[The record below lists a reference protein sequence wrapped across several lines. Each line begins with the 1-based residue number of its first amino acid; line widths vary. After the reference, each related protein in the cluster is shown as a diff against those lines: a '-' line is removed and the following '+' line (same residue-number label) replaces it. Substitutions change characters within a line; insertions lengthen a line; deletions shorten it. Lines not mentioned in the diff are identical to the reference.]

1 MGPTASGKTDLALEM
16 AQHWPFEVISVD
28 SALIYRDMNIGTAK
42 PDGEFLARLPHHL
55 IDICDPHE
63 VYSAVQF
70 RRDAMALMD
79 DIVRRGRIPLLV
91 GGTMLYYKVLLEG
104 VAELPVAEPAFRQQL
119 LAEAERLGW
128 PALHQ
133 RLAKVD
139 PRTAA
144 KLHPNHSQRIQ
155 RALEVYQ
162 ATGQPLS
169 ELHAQQQQQTLPYQI
184 LQLALWPSDRAAL
197 HWRIAQ
203 RFEQMLAQGFVEEL
217 RQLRASYPLTLDMP
231 SMRAVGYRQVWHYL
245 EGDIDSDQLIAQGVA
260 ATRQLAKRQLTW
272 LRKWSDLHK
281 LETAFQKPAPF
292 DTQKNPILS
301 RIRSLLTTFEV

>member
-42 PDGEFLARLPHHL
+42 PDREFLARLPHHL

-63 VYSAVQF
+63 AYSAVQF

-104 VAELPVAEPAFRQQL
+104 VAELPAAEPAFRQQL
-119 LAEAERLGW
+119 LAEAEQLGW
-128 PALHQ
+128 PALHR

-139 PRTAA
+139 PSTAA

-169 ELHAQQQQQTLPYQI
+169 ELHARQQPQTLPYRI
-184 LQLALWPSDRAAL
+184 LQLALWPTDRVEL
-197 HWRIAQ
+197 HSRIAR
-203 RFEQMLAQGFVEEL
+203 RFEQMLAQGFVDEL
-217 RQLRASYPLTLDMP
+217 QQLRASYPLTLDMP

-245 EGDIDSDQLIAQGVA
+245 EGDIDREQLFAQGVA

-272 LRKWSDLHK
+272 LRKWNDLHK
-281 LETAFQKPAPF
+281 LETAFQKTAPF